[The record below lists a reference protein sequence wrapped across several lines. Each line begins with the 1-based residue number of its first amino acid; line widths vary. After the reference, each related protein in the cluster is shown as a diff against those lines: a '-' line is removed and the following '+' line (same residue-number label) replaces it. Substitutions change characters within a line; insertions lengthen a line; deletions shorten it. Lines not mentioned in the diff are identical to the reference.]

1 MIRRES
7 RYTLTSWVLNVYCD
21 KEVKYWWD
29 LYSVYDYGAEEE
41 LPSCTKDN
49 RTLFVLT
56 RPLENYYGAI
66 VVCG

>member
-1 MIRRES
+1 MLVIKSGADNVIRRTEQIYS
-7 RYTLTSWVLNVYCD
+7 YVLGLDIYCD

-56 RPLENYYGAI
+56 M
-66 VVCG
+66 